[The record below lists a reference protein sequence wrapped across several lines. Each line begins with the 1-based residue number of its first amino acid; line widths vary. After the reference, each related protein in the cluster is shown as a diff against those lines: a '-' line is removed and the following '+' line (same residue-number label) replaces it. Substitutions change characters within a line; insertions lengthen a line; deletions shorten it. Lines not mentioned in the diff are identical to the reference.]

1 MLRKLLSLGAVIVVA
16 VAFGAGTASA
26 KKAPAT
32 DTGSVDAVV
41 LGTDGFSDGRL
52 LGNGADGFSDGRLLR

>member
-26 KKAPAT
+26 KQPPAKGT
-32 DTGSVDAVV
+32 VDSSC
-41 LGTDGFSDGRL
+41 LTGTDGFSDGRL
-52 LGNGADGFSDGRLLR
+52 LGNGTDGFSDGRLLR